1 MGFKHHVR
9 HSPSSKEEVHVGYI
23 PKAISGFKLP
33 GVGSSG
39 QKEGLM
45 LDPKYCIVG
54 KGVKGKAGI
63 RSGFQVRILTN
74 FKNLVAQHVLRRGRS
89 SPQSHQAL
97 HRGGTSIS
105 LCGID

>member
-45 LDPKYCIVG
+45 LDPKCCIVG
-54 KGVKGKAGI
+54 EGAHPSHTRHCIGEE
-63 RSGFQVRILTN
+63 QVSPYVALTEE
-74 FKNLVAQHVLRRGRS
+74 
-89 SPQSHQAL
+89 
-97 HRGGTSIS
+97 
-105 LCGID
+105 